1 MPIVKSNFKPHFRF
15 RSGFVAT
22 VYSGLIR
29 RLKINQS
36 RERITLRDADFIDL
50 DWSYSPSTFKISH
63 YSLSWFGRAWATP
76 LHHWCLLCIL
86 MLHNIDAICVN
97 FRCCSG
103 ELNRYYESYHS
114 GKTDDLEDI
123 IQHVVSLEKYDSI
136 FLKGISLG
144 GNILLKY
151 LGDGSNVPPQVKAAM
166 AVSVPCDLSGSA
178 KALHTLKNIAYHI
191 NFKWGLVQR
200 LKLKQKQFPDAI
212 SKAKIKSI
220 KTLNDFDEV
229 YTSRA
234 HGFKNAQDYYEKCS
248 SLQFLKTIKTPVLIL
263 NALDDSFLSKAC
275 FPFEDAEEN
284 SNIFL
289 ETPSRG
295 GHVGFISSGGFY
307 YNETRALE
315 FFLERK

>member
-15 RSGFVAT
+15 RSGFIAT

-29 RLKINQS
+29 RLKINQT

-50 DWSYSPSTFKISH
+50 DWSYSP
-63 YSLSWFGRAWATP
+63 TP
-76 LHHWCLLCIL
+76 SKSVIIL
-86 MLHNIDAICVN
+86 FHGLEGHGQRPYITGPALYFNANNIDAICVN

-178 KALHTLKNIAYHI
+178 KALHKLKNLPYHI

>member
-1 MPIVKSNFKPHFRF
+1 MD
-15 RSGFVAT
+15 
-22 VYSGLIR
+22 
-29 RLKINQS
+29 Q
-36 RERITLRDADFIDL
+36 
-50 DWSYSPSTFKISH
+50 
-63 YSLSWFGRAWATP
+63 
-76 LHHWCLLCIL
+76 
-86 MLHNIDAICVN
+86 
-97 FRCCSG
+97 
-103 ELNRYYESYHS
+103 
-114 GKTDDLEDI
+114 
-123 IQHVVSLEKYDSI
+123 
-136 FLKGISLG
+136 
-144 GNILLKY
+144 
-151 LGDGSNVPPQVKAAM
+151 M

-178 KALHTLKNIAYHI
+178 KALHKLKNLPYHI

>member
-15 RSGFVAT
+15 RSGFIAT

-29 RLKINQS
+29 RLKINQT

-50 DWSYSPSTFKISH
+50 DWSYSP
-63 YSLSWFGRAWATP
+63 TP
-76 LHHWCLLCIL
+76 SKSVIIL
-86 MLHNIDAICVN
+86 FHGLEGHGQRPYITGPALYFNANNIDAICVN

>member
-15 RSGFVAT
+15 RSGFIAT

-29 RLKINQS
+29 RLKINQT

-50 DWSYSPSTFKISH
+50 DWSYSP
-63 YSLSWFGRAWATP
+63 TP
-76 LHHWCLLCIL
+76 SKSVIIL
-86 MLHNIDAICVN
+86 FHGLEGHGQRPYITGPAKYFNANNIDAICVN

-151 LGDGSNVPPQVKAAM
+151 LGDGSNVPTQVKAAM

-178 KALHTLKNIAYHI
+178 KALHKLKNLPYHI

-212 SKAKIKSI
+212 SKAKIKTI

-263 NALDDSFLSKAC
+263 NALNDSFLSEAC
-275 FPFEDAEEN
+275 FPFEEAEK
-284 SNIFL
+284 
-289 ETPSRG
+289 
-295 GHVGFISSGGFY
+295 
-307 YNETRALE
+307 TRMC
-315 FFLERK
+315 F

>member
-15 RSGFVAT
+15 RSGFIAT

-29 RLKINQS
+29 RLKINQT

-50 DWSYSPSTFKISH
+50 DWSYSQMPSKSVI
-63 YSLSWFGRAWATP
+63 
-76 LHHWCLLCIL
+76 IL
-86 MLHNIDAICVN
+86 FHGLEGHGQRPYITGPALYFNANNIDAICVN

-178 KALHTLKNIAYHI
+178 KALHKLKNLPYHI

-295 GHVGFISSGGFY
+295 GHVGFISSGI
-307 YNETRALE
+307 L
-315 FFLERK
+315 L

>member
-15 RSGFVAT
+15 RSGFIAT

-29 RLKINQS
+29 RLKINQT

-50 DWSYSPSTFKISH
+50 DWSYSP
-63 YSLSWFGRAWATP
+63 TP
-76 LHHWCLLCIL
+76 SKSVIIL
-86 MLHNIDAICVN
+86 FHGLEGHGQRPYITGPAKYFNANNIDAICVN

-151 LGDGSNVPPQVKAAM
+151 LGDGSNVPTQVKAAM

-178 KALHTLKNIAYHI
+178 KALHKLKNLPYHI

-212 SKAKIKSI
+212 SKAKIKTI

-263 NALDDSFLSKAC
+263 NALNDSFLSEAC
-275 FPFEDAEEN
+275 FPFEEAEKN
-284 SNIFL
+284 PHVFL
-289 ETPSRG
+289 ETPNRG
-295 GHVGFISSGGFY
+295 GHVGFISRKGFY